1 VTLVTLGQVAAYA
14 AAQSATQACTD
25 GRTGLAAQAVAD
37 HRTTGSTH
45 ATADGSAGTVAFF
58 SRNRTACCAC
68 NTSTNGCTS
77 AAAHAL
83 AYDVTQR
90 TAQTA
95 TDGGSAVTSH
105 CTLSNQK
112 TQNQSR
118 QCETHDKN
126 LKNRGV
132 NERGEIECFRG
143 ENVQTCARSTS
154 LLATVGQHFSE
165 RFYDRQKKARW
176 GTGRVLLLTDELS
189 LRRSL

>member
-1 VTLVTLGQVAAYA
+1 MFFGGMQGWRFYANNRSLTKKPGIQPGSCETSHRSVALVTVGQVAAYA
-14 AAQSATQACTD
+14 AAQCATQACTD

-37 HRTTGSTH
+37 HRTTRSAHT
-45 ATADGSAGTVAFF
+45 TADGRTGTVAFLG
-58 SRNRTACCAC
+58 SHGTARCAC
-68 NTSTNGCTS
+68 HTGTDGCTG

-112 TQNQSR
+112 TQNHSR

-126 LKNRGV
+126 LK
-132 NERGEIECFRG
+132 
-143 ENVQTCARSTS
+143 
-154 LLATVGQHFSE
+154 
-165 RFYDRQKKARW
+165 K
-176 GTGRVLLLTDELS
+176 
-189 LRRSL
+189 